1 MALKYKIILD
11 LQFKIY
17 GPPFPQND
25 QILNQLGSKILNVQ
39 NIQNI
44 TVVISAQYFREIMFT
59 T

>member
-1 MALKYKIILD
+1 MALKYKNILD

-17 GPPFPQND
+17 GPPSPQND